1 MVGIRGNCSVK
12 KKEQI
17 KEIEVSFVRRLR
29 LEEKTC
35 AICGQK
41 FTGTKKS
48 KYCGKACQNKAFY
61 ERHGETL
68 RQQRVKKY
76 REEKKAPSTKR

>member
-1 MVGIRGNCSVK
+1 MVK
-12 KKEQI
+12 KKEQV

-29 LEEKTC
+29 LEEKAC
-35 AICGQK
+35 VVCGQK

-61 ERHGETL
+61 ERHGAEL
-68 RQQRVKKY
+68 RRQRVKKY
-76 REEKKAPSTKR
+76 REEKQAVTRK

>member
-1 MVGIRGNCSVK
+1 MK
-12 KKEQI
+12 KKEQV

-35 AICGQK
+35 VICSQK

-61 ERHGETL
+61 ERHSKEL
-68 RQQRVKKY
+68 RKQRREKYQQEVARH
-76 REEKKAPSTKR
+76 

>member
-1 MVGIRGNCSVK
+1 VK
-12 KKEQI
+12 KKEQV

-29 LEEKTC
+29 LEEKPC
-35 AICGQK
+35 VVCGQK
-41 FTGTKKS
+41 FMGTKKS

-76 REEKKAPSTKR
+76 QEEKKAQTGKK